1 VHVLQAVQLFF
12 DVGRRP
18 IKHTR
23 QHCGVELVSLHARD
37 GQHAAGVFV
46 QAPDDAVNQASNR
59 FRDVLLDRRHRLDQR
74 PAFGLACNDS
84 ARAEL
89 AKDVHHEQW
98 VAFGL
103 PKNERRK
110 ILRKRMLGKL
120 KREIRVHIAAFEQR
134 HGNFATT
141 HSRLQLESQRRERM
155 IGQKQIGR
163 PKRRNDQ
170 DPHRVETRR
179 QIAQEVDGR
188 RVSPVDIVE
197 KQDDRELARHLMEQ
211 CAELPLETLGRSRA
225 HLDTLL
231 DRIAAAA
238 GGKQVFVPGR
248 RHRFRQPG
256 ERVGVLGAKQAVER
270 LEDRQ
275 IRFGPSEALRTA
287 ASGDPASSAPA
298 GQFRQEVFDERRLA
312 DAGFARNRDHSAA
325 SCGRA
330 FEGCPQF
337 GPFAIA
343 ADAFPLEL
351 APSDRSGRCRATLQI
366 GKFGHHV
373 LRGRAS
379 PGIAIEHPHHHTVER
394 FGDRGIQAGR

>member
-1 VHVLQAVQLFF
+1 
-12 DVGRRP
+12 
-18 IKHTR
+18 
-23 QHCGVELVSLHARD
+23 
-37 GQHAAGVFV
+37 
-46 QAPDDAVNQASNR
+46 
-59 FRDVLLDRRHRLDQR
+59 
-74 PAFGLACNDS
+74 
-84 ARAEL
+84 
-89 AKDVHHEQW
+89 
-98 VAFGL
+98 
-103 PKNERRK
+103 
-110 ILRKRMLGKL
+110 MLGKL

-141 HSRLQLESQRRERM
+141 PSRLQLESQRRERM

-275 IRFGPSEALRTA
+275 IRFGPSEGAANSGLGRSSIERSGRPIPSGSLRRASSCRCRVRPQPRSFRRVLRPARSKA
-287 ASGDPASSAPA
+287 AHSSARSRSRPTLFRSNSPRPIGRAGAELRSRSASSATTSSADGRRRGSRSSILIITLLNASEIA
-298 GQFRQEVFDERRLA
+298 GFRLA
-312 DAGFARNRDHSAA
+312 GDWHDAEAMPCSV
-325 SCGRA
+325 
-330 FEGCPQF
+330 
-337 GPFAIA
+337 
-343 ADAFPLEL
+343 
-351 APSDRSGRCRATLQI
+351 PSDDSDSKGCR
-366 GKFGHHV
+366 
-373 LRGRAS
+373 
-379 PGIAIEHPHHHTVER
+379 PVESS
-394 FGDRGIQAGR
+394 